1 MASIL
6 SRPQC
11 VNVTSRPEQNGTFCI
26 HFQIRF
32 VVLKLFY
39 PISNSSWYF
48 IKGLYHYPRP
58 EWVVWCLQWVHR
70 AHNYWHRWVCLT
82 RRIHAYPRPPFWN
95 VILRLNK
102 SKGRHFEDIL
112 NACSRDNIFVFWSGL
127 LILIIIIITCSR
139 THSYY
144 RPLTCNSRQS
154 VVSDVSKRT
163 STRGSHAGTTWGAC
177 LYHRGPRSAASPTER
192 KQKIRGYEDTNNVVG
207 FKHFIYVLSY
217 YHLPVE
223 RYGTN
228 SSSRGS
234 ELIFICGKGNPR
246 FNQKPHIWSYMFSH
260 SKRLAIHCQCTGVTT
275 GLHTNLP
282 LFCGTYAWRSESP
295 IVTWIFDGCHICC
308 DKPMTLTLPLQGSN
322 SRKMPYC
329 TRIGISTLIYRMFH
343 LSLTLSCTVS
353 CLPRLESS
361 MIAGRT
367 LRSSTWKNRRGPFLT
382 SMINMPKSPI
392 PP

>member
-139 THSYY
+139 KHSYY

-163 STRGSHAGTTWGAC
+163 STRGSHGGTTWGAC
-177 LYHRGPRSAASPTER
+177 LHHRGPRSAASPTER

-228 SSSRGS
+228 SSSRES
-234 ELIFICGKGNPR
+234 ELIFICGKGIPR
-246 FNQKPHIWSYMFSH
+246 FNQKPHIWSYMFYH

-275 GLHTNLP
+275 GLHTKLP
-282 LFCGTYAWRSESP
+282 LFCGTYAWRSE
-295 IVTWIFDGCHICC
+295 
-308 DKPMTLTLPLQGSN
+308 TLPYRHLNLWWLSHLLRQANDPDSPFARIELHNDAILCQNWHIISN
-322 SRKMPYC
+322 LSDVSPFTDLELYGVVFAETGVFHDSRSD
-329 TRIGISTLIYRMFH
+329 RAFLD
-343 LSLTLSCTVS
+343 VE
-353 CLPRLESS
+353 ESS
-361 MIAGRT
+361 RT
-367 LRSSTWKNRRGPFLT
+367 LLNKHDQHA
-382 SMINMPKSPI
+382 
-392 PP
+392 